1 MRQESSGK
9 KYCIM
14 MAAAVLA
21 ILIAVTV
28 PSCRRGKT
36 CIHGDDAHYA
46 QVDSLLR
53 GMTDVDS
60 LVAMVNQYHKNG
72 DVTGEM
78 IALRYQGRTLRHQ
91 SRFDEAIAAHS
102 RGLNIAMSV
111 CDTLEIISALNNI
124 GTDYRREGDLSKA
137 NGFHYKALS
146 YSNAYSDHISPEAV
160 KARVMALNGIGNIE
174 IELRHYA
181 SADSVLRLAL
191 QGERSLGSDLGMAI
205 NYSNL
210 GAIKRALGEADSAWA
225 YYGESLKHNQLAGNQ
240 LGVALCHL
248 NYGELYADER
258 NFSRA
263 QVEYKQAYQLL
274 KELGDAYH
282 WLESCLSLASVS
294 MMLGEKEEALQYVQ
308 EAEAEALRINSK
320 EHQARAYHIFYELA
334 LLGGDTRSA
343 LDFYIKSDALYDSI
357 YGLEK
362 SNEMRHQRTEYET
375 NVKQGEMSLL
385 NNDIAHLKRLR
396 NMMMLFTVLLLIMAG
411 AIIAALLY
419 AARVRVRTQRLM
431 RQVEETRSLFFTNV
445 VHQLRTP
452 LTAIM
457 GATDGIIA
465 QAGGENSPQQR
476 ENVEIIER
484 QGNHL
489 LLLVDRILEVG
500 SVRSAVTGPDW
511 RRGDV
516 VAYLRMIV
524 ESYRE
529 QCVERQIE
537 LTYAPTARELEI
549 DVVPHYLNTIVG
561 SLIENAI
568 SYSEAYG
575 KITVTSQLVGDML
588 VIRVADNGMG
598 ISQDDLPHVFE
609 AFYRAPAAEQLCE
622 GVGIG
627 LTVVRDMA
635 TVMGGSVA
643 VESTLGNGST
653 FTVSL
658 PCYSNQ
664 AGEIQRLAME
674 VEQVRPVVR
683 KLKYPVEE
691 ELTGD
696 AGGNKGRPCILV
708 VEDHSDVARI
718 IGAALGGAYTIQYAS
733 NGKHGLAQAAMSQP
747 DLIITDV
754 KMPYMDGLEMCRRL
768 RASQELSHIPV
779 IMLSARTS
787 RSDRILGIKAGADVY
802 MVKPFDSDEIKA
814 WVAKLLEKREK
825 IKDYY
830 SNTLSKKSA
839 SAIAGAADDT
849 SINDQALLNSF
860 AGLVEEQMAD
870 GGARVNLDQIALR
883 LKMGESQLRRRI
895 LELTGKNVAAYIM
908 QLRME
913 KAMRLLCE
921 HPTMLVGDV
930 AGQCGF
936 GDVAYFSRVFRQH
949 YKMTPTQARN
959 ERSS

>member
-1 MRQESSGK
+1 
-9 KYCIM
+9 
-14 MAAAVLA
+14 
-21 ILIAVTV
+21 
-28 PSCRRGKT
+28 
-36 CIHGDDAHYA
+36 
-46 QVDSLLR
+46 
-53 GMTDVDS
+53 
-60 LVAMVNQYHKNG
+60 
-72 DVTGEM
+72 
-78 IALRYQGRTLRHQ
+78 
-91 SRFDEAIAAHS
+91 
-102 RGLNIAMSV
+102 
-111 CDTLEIISALNNI
+111 
-124 GTDYRREGDLSKA
+124 
-137 NGFHYKALS
+137 
-146 YSNAYSDHISPEAV
+146 
-160 KARVMALNGIGNIE
+160 
-174 IELRHYA
+174 
-181 SADSVLRLAL
+181 
-191 QGERSLGSDLGMAI
+191 
-205 NYSNL
+205 
-210 GAIKRALGEADSAWA
+210 
-225 YYGESLKHNQLAGNQ
+225 
-240 LGVALCHL
+240 
-248 NYGELYADER
+248 
-258 NFSRA
+258 
-263 QVEYKQAYQLL
+263 
-274 KELGDAYH
+274 
-282 WLESCLSLASVS
+282 
-294 MMLGEKEEALQYVQ
+294 
-308 EAEAEALRINSK
+308 
-320 EHQARAYHIFYELA
+320 
-334 LLGGDTRSA
+334 
-343 LDFYIKSDALYDSI
+343 
-357 YGLEK
+357 
-362 SNEMRHQRTEYET
+362 
-375 NVKQGEMSLL
+375 
-385 NNDIAHLKRLR
+385 
-396 NMMMLFTVLLLIMAG
+396 
-411 AIIAALLY
+411 
-419 AARVRVRTQRLM
+419 
-431 RQVEETRSLFFTNV
+431 
-445 VHQLRTP
+445 
-452 LTAIM
+452 
-457 GATDGIIA
+457 
-465 QAGGENSPQQR
+465 
-476 ENVEIIER
+476 
-484 QGNHL
+484 
-489 LLLVDRILEVG
+489 
-500 SVRSAVTGPDW
+500 
-511 RRGDV
+511 
-516 VAYLRMIV
+516 MIV

-537 LTYAPTARELEI
+537 LTYAPTAREVEI

-575 KITVTSQLVGDML
+575 KITVTSQLVGNML

-830 SNTLSKKSA
+830 SNTLSKKNA

>member
-46 QVDSLLR
+46 QGDSLLR
-53 GMTDVDS
+53 GMTDVAS

-210 GAIKRALGEADSAWA
+210 GAIKRAIGEADSAWA

-294 MMLGEKEEALQYVQ
+294 MMLGEKEEALRYVQ

-537 LTYAPTARELEI
+537 LTYAPTAKEVEI

-683 KLKYPVEE
+683 KLKYPVKEE
-691 ELTGD
+691 PTGD

-825 IKDYY
+825 INEYY

>member
-1 MRQESSGK
+1 
-9 KYCIM
+9 M

-36 CIHGDDAHYA
+36 CIHGDDAHHA

-78 IALRYQGRTLRHQ
+78 IALRYQGRALRHQ

-160 KARVMALNGIGNIE
+160 KAWVMALNGIGNIE

-210 GAIKRALGEADSAWA
+210 GAIKRALGEPDSAWA
-225 YYGESLKHNQLAGNQ
+225 YYGESLKHNQLAGSQ

-537 LTYAPTARELEI
+537 LTYAPTAREVEI

-664 AGEIQRLAME
+664 AGEIQRLAMV

-691 ELTGD
+691 EPTGD

-733 NGKHGLAQAAMSQP
+733 NGKHGLAQAAMLQP

-814 WVAKLLEKREK
+814 WVSKLLEKREK